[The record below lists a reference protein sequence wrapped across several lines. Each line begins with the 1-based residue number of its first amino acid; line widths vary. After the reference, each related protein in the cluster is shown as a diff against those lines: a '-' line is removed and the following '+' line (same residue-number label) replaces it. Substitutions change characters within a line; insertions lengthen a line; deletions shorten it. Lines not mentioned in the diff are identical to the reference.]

1 MRLAD
6 ELLELSDDR
15 MIGKAHPGIGQIG
28 DGLAVKR
35 TAFAEDIERH
45 AGQAKAGAPS
55 RGSSVAASMHP
66 DARG

>member
-28 DGLAVKR
+28 DCLPVKR

-45 AGQAKAGAPS
+45 AGQGESTRLLEEPL
-55 RGSSVAASMHP
+55 
-66 DARG
+66 